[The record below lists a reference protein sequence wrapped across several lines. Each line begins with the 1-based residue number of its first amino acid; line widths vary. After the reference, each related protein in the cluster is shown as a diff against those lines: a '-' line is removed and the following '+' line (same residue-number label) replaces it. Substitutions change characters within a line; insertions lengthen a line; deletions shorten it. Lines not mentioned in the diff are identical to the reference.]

1 MKEEKL
7 SKFFDLTE
15 IACYAAGEI
24 DGYILKKDK
33 GFEAVKELTSIIKTF
48 AKEEEEYKEP
58 TQCMIFWNT
67 LKKYSDRE
75 ISELD
80 DLSFKTYLLARDL
93 ESIESLK
100 KSRLELLRSFCIDL
114 SNEACRY
121 ETPVEERMI
130 A

>member
-1 MKEEKL
+1 MTL
-7 SKFFDLTE
+7 CDLTE
-15 IACYAAGEI
+15 LSCYAAGEI
-24 DGYILKKDK
+24 DGCILKKDK
-33 GFEAVKELTSIIKTF
+33 GFEAIKELSSIIRRF
-48 AKEEEEYKEP
+48 AKEDEEYKEP
-58 TQCMIFWNT
+58 SQCMIFWNT

-93 ESIESLK
+93 ESIESLNK
-100 KSRLELLRSFCIDL
+100 PRLELFRSFCIDL

-121 ETPVEERMI
+121 ETPIEERMI